1 MFVPSLVLIFT
12 TTDGSSMPTDSLILF
27 AMPSYVDDNDSKADS
42 RPDFTVSSDSS
53 GSSVL

>member
-27 AMPSYVDDNDSKADS
+27 AMMDVDVRAEGKSLVYTIFN
-42 RPDFTVSSDSS
+42 F
-53 GSSVL
+53 

>member
-27 AMPSYVDDNDSKADS
+27 AMPSYVDDNYSQADS
-42 RPDFTVSSDSS
+42 RLDFTVSSDSS